1 MAPDAVK
8 LFWGE
13 RNNVMAQIDDL
24 SSTPRLS
31 ISSAI
36 NFHEWH
42 SLVAQGDWLKLWRA
56 LAAKLGRSG
65 DPPSGVALGQDL
77 LPMLVAA
84 FHTETANPY
93 EEIKAFLAGNGIPV
107 ESQFWP
113 DSDSDF

>member
-1 MAPDAVK
+1 MPRNPHRFVVVLHLAMLLTGSGLMAPDAVK

-42 SLVAQGDWLKLWRA
+42 SMVAQGDWPKLWRA

-65 DPPSGVALGQDL
+65 DPPGGVIRLWVT
-77 LPMLVAA
+77 P
-84 FHTETANPY
+84 
-93 EEIKAFLAGNGIPV
+93 KK
-107 ESQFWP
+107 
-113 DSDSDF
+113 